1 MTILGPDEGDQL
13 GHAGAA
19 GDFDGDGSDDL
30 LLGAVSADG
39 FDNGINIAGEAYLI
53 LGGPSPAATVDTL
66 LGEATLRIYGGDA
79 VDRLGRSVA
88 VGDLN
93 GDGVSDLL
101 IAATG
106 GDVADGSQE
115 NAGEVQVIFG
125 RAGLQ
130 GVLDLARHSTDLVV
144 QGMDAHD
151 ALGHNS
157 FGKPSLLAAD
167 ADGDVPADETPA
179 TEAEFSTDSDAES
192 AEVEAAS
199 SDEEAEPAAEE
210 DAETEPIRHE
220 GMDWYVLRVAS
231 NKEEQVRTALER
243 KVKIEALEHQI
254 GQILVPT
261 VKEKR
266 MRGRQAR
273 VYNRKLYP
281 GYVIVEMAT
290 EKDGSIP
297 EDIWFMIKE
306 TTGVGDFIGSDGKP
320 IKMEEHEVN
329 AILAVA
335 LKSEEDVGLSGMR
348 FEKGDLA
355 KVTEGSFE
363 NFEGMIDSVDE
374 SRGMVTVL
382 LTIFGRSTPVEVE
395 YWQVEKL

>member
-1 MTILGPDEGDQL
+1 MGIVTVTDETIDITDQP
-13 GHAGAA
+13 
-19 GDFDGDGSDDL
+19 
-30 LLGAVSADG
+30 
-39 FDNGINIAGEAYLI
+39 E
-53 LGGPSPAATVDTL
+53 
-66 LGEATLRIYGGDA
+66 
-79 VDRLGRSVA
+79 
-88 VGDLN
+88 
-93 GDGVSDLL
+93 
-101 IAATG
+101 
-106 GDVADGSQE
+106 
-115 NAGEVQVIFG
+115 EV
-125 RAGLQ
+125 RE
-130 GVLDLARHSTDLVV
+130 GVLPN
-144 QGMDAHD
+144 Q
-151 ALGHNS
+151 
-157 FGKPSLLAAD
+157 AD
-167 ADGDVPADETPA
+167 TAPAPANVGEDVPADATPA
-179 TEAEFSTDSDAES
+179 AEPEPPTDSDAES
-192 AEVEAAS
+192 AEVEADS
-199 SDEEAEPAAEE
+199 SEEEADPAAEE
-210 DAETEPIRHE
+210 DAEPETIRHE

-335 LKSEEDVGLSGMR
+335 LKSEEDVGLSGMS

-363 NFEGMIDSVDE
+363 NFEGTIDSVDE